1 MRTLIARRLA
11 ILAWVGLPL
20 LAAAQAPKQFTIAE
34 PFKKSTYDGK
44 EVRQMKFKDLKAI
57 LLAPN
62 DAEINASIQ
71 KIKGKRALSS
81 VVVGIGVVVM
91 GAGGAATGLGE
102 DGGTAIMAGGAGILV
117 IGTAL
122 GGGTGKHLERAIT
135 RYNQVVGGTSGL
147 LPESDDAAVPAS
159 EAAHN

>member
-1 MRTLIARRLA
+1 MKTLIARLSSIA
-11 ILAWVGLPL
+11 LVALPL
-20 LAAAQAPKQFTIAE
+20 LAHAQAPKLFAIAD

-44 EVRQMKFKDLKAI
+44 ELRQMKFKVLKAI

-62 DAEINASIQ
+62 DPEINASIQ

-91 GAGGAATGLGE
+91 GAGGAVTGLGE

-122 GGGTGKHLERAIT
+122 GGGTGKHLQRAVT

-147 LPESDDAAVPAS
+147 MPGMPD
-159 EAAHN
+159 EAPTGARSAHD